1 MLTFEEKLSI
11 IETFPELQRKD
22 VSLGRVNFH
31 YLESVQEKKI
41 VVQHLH
47 PNGNG
52 FVYAGHMRKKET
64 DRKGFINIRD
74 YTEEELKDLIQK
86 SIAYLSEPPVEIEEE
101 EVNEFARLEG
111 TWIGLE
117 KQELSL
123 VREDQLWNVYS
134 GSNLE
139 ECFESPIEAERY
151 LLDEGF
157 RQSKKRKM

>member
-74 YTEEELKDLIQK
+74 YTEEELKDLI
-86 SIAYLSEPPVEIEEE
+86 LS
-101 EVNEFARLEG
+101 
-111 TWIGLE
+111 
-117 KQELSL
+117 Q
-123 VREDQLWNVYS
+123 
-134 GSNLE
+134 
-139 ECFESPIEAERY
+139 
-151 LLDEGF
+151 
-157 RQSKKRKM
+157 

>member
-11 IETFPELQRKD
+11 IESIPGLQRKD

-31 YLESVQEKKI
+31 FPGSVQEKKI

-52 FVYAGHMRKKET
+52 YVYAGHLSKKET

-74 YTEEELKDLIQK
+74 YNEEELRNLIKD
-86 SIAYLSEPPVEIEEE
+86 SMNYLENPPVEKEEE
-101 EVNEFARLEG
+101 DEFAYLEG
-111 TWIGLE
+111 TWVGPD
-117 KQELSL
+117 KQELRL
-123 VREDQLWNVYS
+123 EQEDQLWNVYA

-139 ECFESPIEAERY
+139 DCFESPVEAERY
-151 LLDEGF
+151 LLEEGF
-157 RQSKKRKM
+157 RQNKKRRM

>member
-31 YLESVQEKKI
+31 YPESVQEKKI

-52 FVYAGHMRKKET
+52 FVYAGHMRKKDT

-74 YTEEELKDLIQK
+74 YDEAELKELIQK
-86 SIAYLSEPPVEIEEE
+86 SMDYLSEPAVEIPEEE
-101 EVNEFARLEG
+101 NEFARLEG
-111 TWIGLE
+111 TWIGKD
-117 KQELSL
+117 KQELTL
-123 VREDQLWNVYS
+123 IREDQLWNVYS

-157 RQSKKRKM
+157 RQSRKRKM

>member
-31 YLESVQEKKI
+31 YPDSVQDKKI

-52 FVYAGHMRKKET
+52 FVYAGHMRKKDT

-74 YTEEELKDLIQK
+74 YNEAELKELIQR
-86 SIAYLSEPPVEIEEE
+86 SVDYLSEPPAEIEEE
-101 EVNEFARLEG
+101 ENEFARLEG
-111 TWIGLE
+111 AWIGPE
-117 KQELSL
+117 KQELTL
-123 VREDQLWNVYS
+123 QKEDLLWNVYS

-139 ECFESPIEAERY
+139 ECFESPVEAERY

-157 RQSKKRKM
+157 RQSKKRNM

>member
-31 YLESVQEKKI
+31 YPDSVQEKKI

-52 FVYAGHMRKKET
+52 FVYAGHMRKKDT

-74 YTEEELKDLIQK
+74 YNEAELNQWISRGKRKTLEEL
-86 SIAYLSEPPVEIEEE
+86 
-101 EVNEFARLEG
+101 
-111 TWIGLE
+111 GLT
-117 KQELSL
+117 
-123 VREDQLWNVYS
+123 R
-134 GSNLE
+134 
-139 ECFESPIEAERY
+139 
-151 LLDEGF
+151 
-157 RQSKKRKM
+157 

>member
-11 IETFPELQRKD
+11 IETFTELQRKD

-31 YLESVQEKKI
+31 YPESVQEKKI

-52 FVYAGHMRKKET
+52 FVYAGHMRKKDT

-74 YTEEELKDLIQK
+74 YEEAELKELIRK
-86 SIAYLSEPPVEIEEE
+86 SMDYLSEPAIEIEEE
-101 EVNEFARLEG
+101 DNEFARLEG
-111 TWIGLE
+111 TWIGRE

-123 VREDQLWNVYS
+123 IREDQLWNVYS

-157 RQSKKRKM
+157 RQSRKREM

>member
-1 MLTFEEKLSI
+1 MLTFEEKLRI

-31 YLESVQEKKI
+31 YPDSVQEKKI

-52 FVYAGHMRKKET
+52 FVYAGHMKKKDT
-64 DRKGFINIRD
+64 DRKGFINIRNYD
-74 YTEEELKDLIQK
+74 EAQLKELIQK
-86 SIAYLSEPPVEIEEE
+86 SMDYLSAPAVEIEEE
-101 EVNEFARLEG
+101 DDEFARLEG
-111 TWIGLE
+111 TWVSKE

-123 VREDQLWNVYS
+123 IREDQLWNVYS

-157 RQSKKRKM
+157 RQSRKRKL